1 MGFNK
6 KVLSKAVS
14 ELDKAKAPAKPRDI
28 TVDPMGYWNPANQ
41 GQPVRVPGNDIT
53 MHNVKAP
60 VWAQPNVGPGVLM
73 EPEKN
78 YNFKDASYVDET
90 PMAKK
95 GGTAGKLSND
105 NGLVTKVVPMKFDL
119 PELKGAE
126 KINDKVTLA
135 MSPDSTG
142 LYKIGKDI
150 EKFCGIPEA
159 DVIRDVKAG
168 KDKPEDAIIYG
179 MSNIMNGGKDIYL
192 WINATRLQGSAKEKG
207 VDAAIMEIVSH
218 ESLHITRKL
227 LTRAIAKSKGVSV
240 DNEDWVKHDYGDGE
254 YMWPAIGDVS
264 EKHPIVQIDEE
275 AFATAEGYVTER
287 ILPHFLEMAKKYL
300 DINKDKVFK
309 KGGTLQSKKYSSSIS
324 ATNKLFTKNKLF
336 KNMKSKI
343 FDPNS
348 KFKSGGSKLGSIN
361 LNPNPLSHY
370 ELNYG
375 FNLPTKQDGGEN
387 EDEYMDLTDEEIQAY
402 REAGYEVD
410 EEPEYEI
417 GGYVQ
422 HELVKAQKGKTVK
435 TFKRDV
441 RDQDA
446 QSNTGWSSA
455 PVQQKKVSTNKKIPT
470 TLKEKLNQTP
480 QQAFDNDFKVVT
492 AKENAVLKE
501 KNREQNNTFKNQQ
514 MPGYKDYG
522 PQSAGSADWFWT
534 LPIAGPAALEA
545 ASSIGAMSLPGLSS
559 VPGAT
564 VGNLFNASTIAE
576 GINQTPETIKAW
588 NDVAKGKKNWSDAA
602 LETGINLSEFIGS
615 GSGVK
620 SLAQDVNQGAKYL
633 NKGIKTASNYG
644 KDLAYSSKQAGK
656 LKFPTYQPVSRWDPE
671 HVPYSL
677 QQAGRDLT
685 PEQQA
690 LTGSWYSYKP
700 KGVNDY
706 EHTIGFYPT
715 NRPGPGT
722 LKHLRLSEREIA
734 NLENSMSDAA
744 KGMSG
749 KSESV
754 TTSSDYLKGELN
766 LPQYLR
772 NKTKSVKFDVNPSEY
787 IPQSHGAEPRS
798 SFGMG
803 QTGQHIADV
812 LRSQYPK
819 LAGIPRQYLPFKDG
833 GAIHEIWEDELDEHT
848 IALLRR
854 AGYTVE
860 ELD

>member
-1 MGFNK
+1 
-6 KVLSKAVS
+6 
-14 ELDKAKAPAKPRDI
+14 
-28 TVDPMGYWNPANQ
+28 
-41 GQPVRVPGNDIT
+41 
-53 MHNVKAP
+53 
-60 VWAQPNVGPGVLM
+60 
-73 EPEKN
+73 
-78 YNFKDASYVDET
+78 
-90 PMAKK
+90 
-95 GGTAGKLSND
+95 
-105 NGLVTKVVPMKFDL
+105 
-119 PELKGAE
+119 
-126 KINDKVTLA
+126 

-192 WINATRLQGSAKEKG
+192 WINGTRLQGVAKEKG
-207 VDAAIMEIVSH
+207 IDAAIMEIVSH

-455 PVQQKKVSTNKKIPT
+455 PVQQKKVSTNKNTYNTKRKI
-470 TLKEKLNQTP
+470 KS
-480 QQAFDNDFKVVT
+480 
-492 AKENAVLKE
+492 
-501 KNREQNNTFKNQQ
+501 NT
-514 MPGYKDYG
+514 
-522 PQSAGSADWFWT
+522 
-534 LPIAGPAALEA
+534 
-545 ASSIGAMSLPGLSS
+545 
-559 VPGAT
+559 
-564 VGNLFNASTIAE
+564 
-576 GINQTPETIKAW
+576 
-588 NDVAKGKKNWSDAA
+588 
-602 LETGINLSEFIGS
+602 
-615 GSGVK
+615 
-620 SLAQDVNQGAKYL
+620 
-633 NKGIKTASNYG
+633 
-644 KDLAYSSKQAGK
+644 
-656 LKFPTYQPVSRWDPE
+656 
-671 HVPYSL
+671 
-677 QQAGRDLT
+677 
-685 PEQQA
+685 
-690 LTGSWYSYKP
+690 
-700 KGVNDY
+700 
-706 EHTIGFYPT
+706 
-715 NRPGPGT
+715 
-722 LKHLRLSEREIA
+722 
-734 NLENSMSDAA
+734 
-744 KGMSG
+744 
-749 KSESV
+749 
-754 TTSSDYLKGELN
+754 TTS
-766 LPQYLR
+766 
-772 NKTKSVKFDVNPSEY
+772 
-787 IPQSHGAEPRS
+787 I
-798 SFGMG
+798 
-803 QTGQHIADV
+803 
-812 LRSQYPK
+812 
-819 LAGIPRQYLPFKDG
+819 
-833 GAIHEIWEDELDEHT
+833 
-848 IALLRR
+848 
-854 AGYTVE
+854 
-860 ELD
+860 